1 MRLEFALAIL
11 AKEMAF
17 SADAFFDKESEIYQD
32 IWEAIETVKR
42 VTTSRLIEELVEH
55 EEQNDQPAHLE
66 SLKIH
71 WRRQGFTDLVQEY
84 CDYFPASGREALS

>member
-1 MRLEFALAIL
+1 MRHERALAVL
-11 AKEMAF
+11 AKEMEF
-17 SADAFFDKESEIYQD
+17 CADAFFDDESEIYSD
-32 IWEAIETVKR
+32 IMEAIKTVKR

-71 WRRQGFTDLVQEY
+71 WQRKSFPDLVQEY
-84 CDYFPASGREALS
+84 CDYFPASDREDKS

>member
-1 MRLEFALAIL
+1 MRLERALAIL
-11 AKEMAF
+11 AEEMGF
-17 SADAFFDKESEIYQD
+17 SANGFYDEESEIFQD
-32 IWEAIETVKR
+32 ISDAIETVKQ

-71 WRRQGFTDLVQEY
+71 WRRQGFTELVKEY
-84 CDYFPASGREALS
+84 CDYFPAANQEGES